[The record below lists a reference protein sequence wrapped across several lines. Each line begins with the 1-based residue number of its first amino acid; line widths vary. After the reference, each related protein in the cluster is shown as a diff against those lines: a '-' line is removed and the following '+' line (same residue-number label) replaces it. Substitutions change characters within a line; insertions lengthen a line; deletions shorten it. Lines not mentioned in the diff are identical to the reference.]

1 MKESISRL
9 AVYQNHYDSIL
20 QKTSGGLIHG
30 YVGLLIHG
38 SLLQGL
44 KTFPL
49 PEAAYFVDDQ
59 WMSIYCFLNGITIDK
74 TKAEHYVSI
83 FQALDGWHEK
93 IGEASLAGLHN
104 REAMVTSLS
113 ASFGVSFHKESVR
126 KI

>member
-1 MKESISRL
+1 MKDSISRTC
-9 AVYQNHYDSIL
+9 VYQNHYDSIL

-30 YVGLLIHG
+30 YVGLLVHG
-38 SLLQGL
+38 SLLEGL
-44 KTFPL
+44 KAFPL

-59 WMSIYCFLNGITIDK
+59 WMSIYCFLNGIAIHK

-83 FQALDGWHEK
+83 FETLDGWHEK

-104 REAMVTSLS
+104 REAMVAAL
-113 ASFGVSFHKESVR
+113 AESFGVRFEGGIIR